1 LNDYSYNFRMQWR
14 LRLFLM
20 LLVLPLNLAATTLPV
35 TPGCG
40 ANPLVS
46 ALLARTSQSQWSGW
60 IGELSGDSPAQVGYS
75 VFSILTRNSFPMFM
89 KVPSAGAFD
98 FVQAQVLGWVD
109 PSQVEIESYVNS
121 DRGLTYTWKNLIVT
135 LPGKLYPDQS
145 VLMTAHLD
153 SRSESSWV
161 RAPGA
166 DDNASGVAALLEAIR
181 VMHTQ
186 QFDRTL
192 RFIFFSGEE
201 QGLYGSQAYVTSH
214 TTSGIVGVIN
224 MDMYA
229 YDGDNDQCFELHVG
243 TLPASDQIGQCI
255 DTARQ
260 TYQPNLKRDYLLAN
274 ALRDSDHAPF
284 WDKQVGA
291 VMVTENFSYQ
301 IQPGGCRGQDRNPY
315 YHSTGDT
322 LLHSNLPYG
331 FEIFRVSLASLASLA
346 GIQEPSP

>member
-1 LNDYSYNFRMQWR
+1 MRWNF
-14 LRLFLM
+14 LLFLM
-20 LLVLPLNLAATTLPV
+20 ILSVPLNLAAAPLPALPSCGSSKQV
-35 TPGCG
+35 TD
-40 ANPLVS
+40 
-46 ALLARTSQSQWSGW
+46 LLARTDQAHWSDW
-60 IGELSGDSPAQVGYS
+60 IAELSGDQPAQVGLN

-89 KVPSAGAFD
+89 QVPSADAFD
-98 FVQAQVLGWVD
+98 FVRSQVLSWV
-109 PSQVEIESYVNS
+109 PPNQVEVEPFINV
-121 DRGLTYTWKNLIVT
+121 DHGLSHTWKNLIVT
-135 LPGKLYPDQS
+135 LPGTLYPDQS

-166 DDNASGVAALLEAIR
+166 DDNASGAAALLEALR

-186 QFDRTL
+186 HFDRTV

-201 QGLYGSQAYVTSH
+201 QGLYGSQAYVNSH
-214 TTSGIVGVIN
+214 PMDGIVGVIN
-224 MDMYA
+224 MDMYG

-243 TLPASDQIGQCI
+243 RLAASDQIGKCI
-255 DTARQ
+255 DAALQ
-260 TYQPNLKRDYLLAN
+260 AYQPNLKRDYLLGN

-301 IQPGGCRGQDRNPY
+301 TQPGGCRGQDRNPY

-322 LLHSNLPYG
+322 LQHMNLPYG

-346 GIQEPSP
+346 GPSAQ

>member
-1 LNDYSYNFRMQWR
+1 MFDYSYNFIMRWN
-14 LRLFLM
+14 LRLFLI
-20 LLVLPLNLAATTLPV
+20 LLVLPLNLAATPLPV

-40 ANPLVS
+40 ANSLVS
-46 ALLARTSQSQWSGW
+46 GLLTRTSQTQWSSW
-60 IGELSGDSPAQVGYS
+60 IAELSGEKPAQVGFRD
-75 VFSILTRNSFPMFM
+75 FSILTRNSFPMFM
-89 KVPSAGAFD
+89 NVPSAGAFD
-98 FVQAQVLGWVD
+98 FVLAQVHSWVNS
-109 PSQVEIESYVNS
+109 SQVEIEPFVNR
-121 DRGLTYTWKNLIVT
+121 DHGLSHTWKNLIVT

-166 DDNASGVAALLEAIR
+166 DDNASGVAALLEALR

-186 QFDRTL
+186 SFDRTI

-201 QGLYGSQAYVTSH
+201 QGLYGSQAYIASH
-214 TTSGIVGVIN
+214 PTSGIVGVIN
-224 MDMYA
+224 MDMYG

-243 TLPASDQIGQCI
+243 SLAASDQIGKCF
-255 DTARQ
+255 DTALQ

-301 IQPGGCRGQDRNPY
+301 TQPGGCRGQDRNPY

-322 LLHSNLPYG
+322 LQHMNLPYG

-346 GIQEPSP
+346 GASGQ